1 MYAICVYCGSRPGA
15 RPTYEQSAAEFGAAL
30 AARGW
35 RLVYGGGSVG
45 LMGVLARSA
54 LQHGGEVVGIIPEAL
69 LAAEVG
75 LVEASELI
83 VVETLRERK
92 ALMDARADAFVALPG
107 GFGTFEELLEV
118 LTLRQLR
125 YHNKP
130 ILIVN
135 QDGYYDPLQHLFQ
148 HAIHEGFVRPE
159 QASLYE
165 VVPDVATAIARL
177 EADAHHTT
185 AQKRV

>member
-1 MYAICVYCGSRPGA
+1 MYAICVFCGSRPGA
-15 RPTYEQSAAEFGAAL
+15 RPLYEQAAAEMGAAL

-35 RLVYGGGSVG
+35 QLVYGGGSVG
-45 LMGVLARSA
+45 LMGVLARA
-54 LQHGGEVVGIIPEAL
+54 VLQQGGEVIGIIPEAL

-75 LVEASELI
+75 LVEASELT

-92 ALMDARADAFVALPG
+92 ALMDARANAFVALPG

-135 QDGYYDPLQHLFQ
+135 QAGYYDPLQRLFE
-148 HAIHEGFVRPE
+148 HAVEEGFVRPE
-159 QASLYE
+159 QTALYE
-165 VVPDVATAIARL
+165 MVPDVATAIARL
-177 EADAHHTT
+177 EMHAREHTP
-185 AQKRV
+185 QNPV